1 MCGKTIFQ
9 LEMCGTEHFSTIF
22 GKKTQIGIFKFNLGG
37 RGVNLAGSCTQKKG
51 IYIYIYLYISHLLPL
66 YRRTFF
72 KLKNPMLY
80 IGRKCTCI
88 PDLREKAIY
97 WHIALIWGLYA
108 SYRTCMRAISS
119 ENMRAGWVICG
130 AMTKTS

>member
-22 GKKTQIGIFKFNLGG
+22 GKKTQIGIFQFNLGG
-37 RGVNLAGSCTQKKG
+37 WGVNLAGSCTQKKG
-51 IYIYIYLYISHLLPL
+51 MYIYIYIIFIYIYIYLYISHLLPL

-97 WHIALIWGLYA
+97 
-108 SYRTCMRAISS
+108 
-119 ENMRAGWVICG
+119 
-130 AMTKTS
+130 